1 MSLFLVLFKL
11 IHTPITLEP
20 TVTVPEAEIEAVFVP
35 AGFEGPVVAAPFEEP
50 EFVQDSENGKT
61 AVLVIW

>member
-20 TVTVPEAEIEAVFVP
+20 TVTVPESEIEAVFVP
-35 AGFEGPVVAAPFEEP
+35 AGFEGPVVAAPFDEP
-50 EFVQDSENGKT
+50 VF
-61 AVLVIW
+61 

>member
-20 TVTVPEAEIEAVFVP
+20 TVLVPEAEIEAIFVP
-35 AGFEGPVVAAPFEEP
+35 AGYSGPVVAAPFSEEV
-50 EFVQDSENGKT
+50 F
-61 AVLVIW
+61 